1 MAAQKRPPVVT
12 IMGHVD
18 HGKTT
23 LLDFI
28 RKSRITDKE
37 AGGITQHIG
46 AYQIEHKKQAI
57 TFIDTPGHAAFN
69 KMRARGAEVTDIVV
83 LVVAANDGVK
93 PQTIESIRHITE
105 AKLPVIVAINK
116 MDLKDAQPDMAKSQ
130 LVEHGILVQGF
141 GGDVEAIPLSA
152 KTGKGVDTLLD
163 TIQVLAELNE
173 LTADP
178 AAPLE
183 AVVIESSKDS
193 RRGSLASVIV
203 REGTLRLRQD
213 IISGEA
219 EGRVKLL
226 SDPLGKTIKEV
237 TPGCPAEIIGF
248 KTVPAVGAVVH
259 DKAAEYPEVAEA
271 EAETQEKLE
280 PDAAMSQELTDLD
293 FNFLLDDK
301 PRLKLIIRAD
311 VQGTLEAIIDTL
323 DAESTELLS
332 AEVGQVSEADV
343 ELAAATG
350 ALLISFHSK
359 VSRKILNLAK
369 RANVRIKSYDVIY
382 ELIENLQKQML
393 KLIDPTLDEVVT
405 GEAEILQIFEMR
417 GERIAGIKVKTGEL
431 KKVDTFYLAR
441 GEERIGA
448 PTIKSM
454 RHGKEE
460 VDSVKTKGEAGLV
473 FRQAKLQFEVGDRL
487 VAYHIAD

>member
-28 RKSRITDKE
+28 RKSRITARE

-46 AYQIEHKKQAI
+46 AYQIEHKNQAI

-69 KMRARGAEVTDIVV
+69 KMRARGAQITDIII

-116 MDLKDAQPDMAKSQ
+116 MDLSEAQPDLVKSQ
-130 LVEHGILVQGF
+130 LVEHNILVQGF
-141 GGDVEAIPLSA
+141 GGDVEAIEISA
-152 KTGKGVDTLLD
+152 TTGKGVDTLLD
-163 TIQVLAELNE
+163 TIQVLAELHE
-173 LTADP
+173 CSADP
-178 AAPLE
+178 DASLE
-183 AVVIESSKDS
+183 AVVIESSLDS
-193 RRGSLASVIV
+193 RRGPLASVIV
-203 REGTLRLRQD
+203 RQGTLSLRQD
-213 IISGEA
+213 IIAGEVL
-219 EGRVKLL
+219 GRVKQL
-226 SDPLGKTIKEV
+226 SDSLGVSVEAV
-237 TPGCPAEIIGF
+237 LPGSPAEIIGF
-248 KTVPAVGAVVH
+248 KSPPAVGEVVH
-259 DKAAEYPEVAEA
+259 DQSAEYAVAEKSKDVVPE
-271 EAETQEKLE
+271 EAQTL
-280 PDAAMSQELTDLD
+280 SGQELVDLD

-323 DAESTELLS
+323 DSESTELLS
-332 AEVGQVSEADV
+332 SAVGQVTEKDI

-350 ALLISFHSK
+350 ALIVSFHTK
-359 VSRKILNLAK
+359 VSKQILKLAK
-369 RANVRIKSYDVIY
+369 QAKVRIKSYDVIY

-393 KLIDPTLDEVVT
+393 KLIDPTLDEVIT

-417 GERIAGIKVKTGEL
+417 GERIAGIRVKTGEI
-431 KKVDTFYLAR
+431 KKSDTFYLAR

-448 PTIKSM
+448 PTVKSM
-454 RHGKEE
+454 RHGKDE
-460 VDSVKTKGEAGLV
+460 VQSVKTKGEAGLV
-473 FRQAKLQFEVGDRL
+473 FRQVKLDFAVGDRL
-487 VAYHIAD
+487 VAYTVAD

>member
-1 MAAQKRPPVVT
+1 MAVQTRPPVVT

-28 RKSRITDKE
+28 RKSRTTAKE

-46 AYQIEHKKQAI
+46 AYQIEHKKQLI

-69 KMRARGAEVTDIVV
+69 KMRARGAQVTDIVV

-116 MDLKDAQPDMAKSQ
+116 MDLPDAQPDLAKSQ

-152 KTGKGVDTLLD
+152 KTGKGVDALLD
-163 TIQVLAELNE
+163 TILLLAELNE
-173 LTADP
+173 LKADP
-178 AAPLE
+178 DAPLE

-193 RRGSLASVIV
+193 RRGSIASVIV
-203 REGTLRLRQD
+203 RAGTLRLRQD
-213 IISGEA
+213 IVAAEA
-219 EGRVKLL
+219 DGRVKQLL
-226 SDPLGKTIKEV
+226 DPLGKMVDAV
-237 TPGCPAEIIGF
+237 TPGSPAEIVGF
-248 KTVPAVGAVVH
+248 KSVPAVGAVVH
-259 DKAAEYPEVAEA
+259 DQAAEYTAVAESA
-271 EAETQEKLE
+271 KPEAQPEMT
-280 PDAAMSQELTDLD
+280 AAMSQELTDLD

-311 VQGTLEAIIDTL
+311 VQGTLEAIVDTL
-323 DAESTELLS
+323 DPESTELLFS
-332 AEVGQVSEADV
+332 AVGEVSEADI

-350 ALLISFHSK
+350 ALVVSFHSK
-359 VSRKILNLAK
+359 VSKQILNLAK
-369 RANVRIKSYDVIY
+369 QAKVRVKSYDVIY

-405 GEAEILQIFEMR
+405 GEAEILQIFEVR
-417 GERIAGIKVKTGEL
+417 GERIAGIKVKTGEI
-431 KKVDTFYLAR
+431 KKADTFYLAR
-441 GEERIGA
+441 GEDRIGA

-473 FRQAKLQFEVGDRL
+473 FKQSKLKFEVGDRV
-487 VAYHIAD
+487 VAYHIAE

>member
-1 MAAQKRPPVVT
+1 MAIQKRPPVVT

-28 RKSRITDKE
+28 RKSRITEGE

-46 AYQIEHKKQAI
+46 AYQIEHKNQAI

-69 KMRARGAEVTDIVV
+69 KMRARGAQITDIVV

-116 MDLKDAQPDMAKSQ
+116 MDLKDAQPDLVKSQ
-130 LVEHGILVQGF
+130 LVEHKILVQGF

-163 TIQVLAELNE
+163 TILLIAELNE
-173 LTADP
+173 LTVDP
-178 AAPLE
+178 DAPLE

-203 REGTLRLRQD
+203 RSGTLHLRQD
-213 IISGEA
+213 IVAGEA
-219 EGRVKLL
+219 EGRVKQL
-226 SDPLGKTIKEV
+226 SDPLGKAVETV
-237 TPGCPAEIIGF
+237 TPGCPTEIIGF

-259 DKAAEYPEVAEA
+259 DQAAEYAAVAEA
-271 EAETQEKLE
+271 EAAEAPVT
-280 PDAAMSQELTDLD
+280 DAAISQELTDLD

-311 VQGTLEAIIDTL
+311 VEGTLEAIIDTL
-323 DAESTELLS
+323 DPESTELLS
-332 AEVGQVSEADV
+332 SAVGQVSEADV
-343 ELAAATG
+343 DLAVATG
-350 ALLISFHSK
+350 ALIVSFHTK
-359 VSRKILNLAK
+359 VSKQVLLLAK
-369 RANVRIKSYDVIY
+369 RANVRIKTYDVIY

-417 GERIAGIKVKTGEL
+417 GERIAGIKVKSGVIN
-431 KKVDTFYLAR
+431 KADTFYLAR
-441 GEERIGA
+441 GEDRIGS

-473 FRQAKLQFEVGDRL
+473 FRQAKLTFEVGDRL
-487 VAYHIAD
+487 VAFHIAD

>member
-105 AKLPVIVAINK
+105 ANLPVIVAINK
-116 MDLKDAQPDMAKSQ
+116 MDLKEAQPEMAKSQ

-163 TIQVLAELNE
+163 TILLLAELNE

-178 AAPLE
+178 DAPLE

-203 REGTLRLRQD
+203 RAGTLRLRQD
-213 IISGEA
+213 IVAGEA
-219 EGRVKLL
+219 EGRVKQLT
-226 SDPLGKTIKEV
+226 DPLGKTIDTV

-248 KTVPAVGAVVH
+248 KTVPAVGAVVR
-259 DKAAEYPEVAEA
+259 DKAAEYAVVEEA
-271 EAETQEKLE
+271 EVLE
-280 PDAAMSQELTDLD
+280 EQPELDAAMSQELTDLD

-350 ALLISFHSK
+350 ALVISFHSK
-359 VSRKILNLAK
+359 VSKQVLNIAK

-431 KKVDTFYLAR
+431 KKADTFYLAR

-473 FRQAKLQFEVGDRL
+473 FRQAKLKFEVGDRL